1 MGDAVDAAVARLA
14 REESGRILALLA
26 ARFDDVDLADD
37 CIQDAL
43 VQAIKTWRVKGI
55 PDNAAAWLY
64 TVTRNRMVDQ
74 FRRRASDRRRL
85 AASAQDLLADESMDA
100 APDVP
105 DSSAVLDDA
114 AGDERLRLMLLC
126 CHPALDVSAQTAL
139 TLRLV
144 GGLTTGEVA
153 AAFLIPESTLAQRIV
168 RAKRKIRDARIP
180 LALPACLDSRVDA
193 ILAVLYL
200 IFNEGYLATGD
211 KAQLVRIDLAEE
223 AIRLTTV
230 LCSLV
235 DTNGEAHGLLALEL
249 FHRSRF
255 AARVDD
261 HGDLV
266 TLEHQDRRRWD
277 ADMIRRAQD
286 ALSTAVARPGVGPY
300 RVQALIAGIHA
311 RAASSADTD
320 WTTIVDLYRILE
332 RMNPSPVVGLNRAIA
347 VGMAFG
353 PERGL
358 ADLDEIDGMAER
370 HLWHAARA
378 EMLVRLGRTEEA
390 RSVFATAL
398 RYVQNPAER
407 RHLQR
412 RLADL
417 T

>member
-1 MGDAVDAAVARLA
+1 MGDAVDAAVTRLA

-74 FRRRASDRRRL
+74 LRRRASDRRRL

-105 DSSAVLDDA
+105 DSSAVVDDA

-168 RAKRKIRDARIP
+168 RAKRKIREARIP

-353 PERGL
+353 PARGL

-378 EMLVRLGRTEEA
+378 EMLVRLGRTEDA

-412 RLADL
+412 RLTAL

>member
-1 MGDAVDAAVARLA
+1 MGDAVDAAVTRLA

-64 TVTRNRMVDQ
+64 TVTRNRMVDHL
-74 FRRRASDRRRL
+74 RRRASDRRRL

-100 APDVP
+100 APEVP
-105 DSSAVLDDA
+105 DSSAVVDDA

-168 RAKRKIRDARIP
+168 RAKRKIREARIP

-286 ALSTAVARPGVGPY
+286 ALSTAVAGPGVGPY

-378 EMLVRLGRTEEA
+378 EMLVRLGRTEDA